1 MDLINT
7 FIKKLIRF
15 PRIKSKSLVTYNE
28 KNVINTFIN
37 DTIVEELIMIV
48 LSMNI
53 LDICCNNPFN
63 FFDQFLICFDLLGV
77 SFSLVFEGF
86 ESI

>member
-1 MDLINT
+1 ML
-7 FIKKLIRF
+7 KRF
-15 PRIKSKSLVTYNE
+15 PRIKSKSLVTYNK

-37 DTIVEELIMIV
+37 DMIVDDLIMII

-63 FFDQFLICFDLLGV
+63 FFDQFLICFDLLWV
-77 SFSLVFEGF
+77 SFSLVLEGY